1 MIVKP
6 RQEIIKTEK
15 YKGNI
20 NEQGYINERR
30 MRGHVGGVRILLGM
44 VLQVLAC

>member
-6 RQEIIKTEK
+6 RLESIKTGK